1 MIQMTTDELMTMIIV
16 DAVLAIIAIVMAIKY
31 LREEKG

>member
-31 LREEKG
+31 LREENG

>member
-16 DAVLAIIAIVMAIKY
+16 DLVLAITAIVMEIKY
-31 LREEKG
+31 LREGQ

>member
-16 DAVLAIIAIVMAIKY
+16 DAVLAITAIVMAIKY
-31 LREEKG
+31 LYES